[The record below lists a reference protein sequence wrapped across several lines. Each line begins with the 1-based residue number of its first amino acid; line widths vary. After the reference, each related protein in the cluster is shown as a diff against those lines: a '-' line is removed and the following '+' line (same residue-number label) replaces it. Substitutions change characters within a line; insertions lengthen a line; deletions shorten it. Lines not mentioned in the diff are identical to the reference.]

1 MSQIDVKPAQGH
13 IEVKN
18 FALSYETIEGSVEA
32 VTDTQIHVKP
42 GEFVSIVGPSGCGK
56 STLLNAVAG
65 FLKPTAGTVTV
76 DGVAVNGPS
85 AERGM
90 VFQQYSLFPW
100 KTVRENVEFG
110 LKMRGMARSQ
120 RERAARTLLG
130 LAGLEAFEKHYP
142 ERLSGGMK
150 QRVGIVRAL
159 ATGPKVL
166 LLDEPFGALDA
177 QTRVIMQQ
185 ILTNMWQRLKIS
197 VLFVTHDL
205 DEAIF
210 LSDRVY
216 CMTARPGSIKAEIP
230 IPLERPRQQSM
241 MMSSEFL
248 ALRRGL
254 MSLIRGEPEGDGR
267 RDHRSRHAGAEYRA
281 ARLLAG
287 GRDLVRHC
295 EKRSNGAIHLCFAGP
310 VIGRAFARP
319 VGSHCRGIGI
329 DLRCKKCYR
338 SVPSNSNAE
347 QTSCSLESKAGR
359 AASSGTAMPS
369 TWRRVIRACPGMSN
383 CSR

>member
-1 MSQIDVKPAQGH
+1 MNEVGTRSPKGH
-13 IEVKN
+13 VEVRR
-18 FALSYETIEGSVEA
+18 FALSYETIDGSVAA
-32 VTDTQIHVKP
+32 VTDTDIHVNP

-76 DGVAVNGPS
+76 DGVAVDGPS

-197 VLFVTHDL
+197 VLFVTHDI

-210 LSDRVY
+210 LSDRIY
-216 CMTARPGSIKAEIP
+216 CMTARPGSIKAEIA
-230 IPLERPRQQSM
+230 IPLERPRQQAM

-248 ALRRGL
+248 GLRRGL
-254 MSLIRGEPEGDGR
+254 MSLIREESLKAMGGEIND
-267 RDHRSRHAGAEYRA
+267 
-281 ARLLAG
+281 LAMQG
-287 GRDLVRHC
+287 LNIELQGHSLAD
-295 EKRSNGAIHLCFAGP
+295 
-310 VIGRAFARP
+310 VI
-319 VGSHCRGIGI
+319 
-329 DLRCKKCYR
+329 
-338 SVPSNSNAE
+338 
-347 QTSCSLESKAGR
+347 
-359 AASSGTAMPS
+359 
-369 TWRRVIRACPGMSN
+369 
-383 CSR
+383 

>member
-1 MSQIDVKPAQGH
+1 MSQAAPKPANGH

-18 FALSYETIEGSVEA
+18 FSLSYETLDGSVAA
-32 VTDTQIHVKP
+32 VADTRIHVKP

-65 FLKPTAGTVTV
+65 FLEPTTGIVTV
-76 DGVAVNGPS
+76 DGERVKGPS

-130 LAGLEAFEKHYP
+130 LAGLDAFENHYP

-197 VLFVTHDL
+197 VLFVTHDI

-254 MSLIRGEPEGDGR
+254 MSLIREESIKAMGGEITELGMQGLNIELQ
-267 RDHRSRHAGAEYRA
+267 SAS
-281 ARLLAG
+281 LA
-287 GRDLVRHC
+287 D
-295 EKRSNGAIHLCFAGP
+295 
-310 VIGRAFARP
+310 VI
-319 VGSHCRGIGI
+319 
-329 DLRCKKCYR
+329 
-338 SVPSNSNAE
+338 
-347 QTSCSLESKAGR
+347 
-359 AASSGTAMPS
+359 
-369 TWRRVIRACPGMSN
+369 
-383 CSR
+383 